1 MDIFHNGIFLY
12 LSTDDKYDVGRD
24 NPVILPPFEPQLASG
39 LGAMSDTIF

>member
-12 LSTDDKYDVGRD
+12 FPTDDKYDVGWD
-24 NPVILPPFEPQLASG
+24 NPVILPPFEHQLTSG